1 MGVKFL
7 KAHEAANLV
16 KDGDLIVTG
25 GFVGSC
31 CPEALTKALEN
42 RFLETSSPKDL
53 TLMYA
58 AAQGDGNGKGADRF
72 AHAGM
77 TKRVLGGHWNLSPSL
92 GKMTINNEIEA
103 YNLPQGTLSQL
114 FRDIAGKRIGT
125 ITHVGLNTFV
135 DPRLQGGKLNEIT
148 KKDIVEV
155 INIKGEERLLYKS
168 FPIDI
173 CFLRGS
179 FADEKGNVTLENEVA
194 SLEVTSIAQATK
206 NTGGIVI
213 VQVEKVVEC
222 GTLDPRLVKI
232 PGIYVDGVVIAEP
245 EDHEQCFGCE
255 FESART
261 GKVRIP
267 VSTVEKAPLNQ
278 RKVIARRA
286 ALELEPD
293 TTVNLGIGIPEVIS
307 LVANEEG
314 IGEYMTLTVEAGAI
328 GGVPEG
334 GTAFGACINPES
346 ILDQAYQFDFYDG
359 GGLDLAFLG
368 LAQTDKN
375 GNINVSKF
383 GPRIAGCGGFI
394 NITQNSKKVF
404 FCGTFTASG
413 LKIEIKDGKL
423 NILQEGKAKKFI
435 NQVEQITFSGE
446 YAQKTKQP
454 VMYITERAVFELK
467 SDGVYLTEIAPGVDL
482 QKDILD
488 LMDFKPKMEG
498 EPKLMDSRIFFDK
511 PMGLK

>member
-92 GKMTINNEIEA
+92 GKMAINNEIEA

-148 KKDIVEV
+148 KKNIVEV

-404 FCGTFTASG
+404 FCGTFTAGG
-413 LKIEIKDGKL
+413 LKVEIKDGKL

-435 NQVEQITFSGE
+435 NQVEQITFSGK
-446 YAQKTKQP
+446 YAQKIKQP

-467 SDGVYLTEIAPGVDL
+467 DDGVYLTEIAPGVDL

>member
-92 GKMTINNEIEA
+92 GKMAINNEIEA

-404 FCGTFTASG
+404 FCGTFTAGG
-413 LKIEIKDGKL
+413 LKVDIKDGKL

-498 EPKLMDSRIFFDK
+498 ESKLMDSRIFFDK

>member
-404 FCGTFTASG
+404 FCGTFTAGG

>member
-7 KAHEAANLV
+7 KANEAANLV

-92 GKMTINNEIEA
+92 GKMAINNEIEA

-413 LKIEIKDGKL
+413 LKVDIKDGKL